1 MAGEQLCFSG
11 QKEMKESLITK
22 FLFVCL
28 FLMSLQSYYF
38 YNINM
43 APLPVLS
50 VICLVAIL
58 VIFVR
63 TYSITSTHQVFLLIL
78 FYIYLFIHAI
88 YFVFANGEISPLF
101 SVAITFFTFFSF
113 IFILNDRGTHIFI
126 KPIKVVL
133 LIHLMSWYTQFGVWL
148 YSGSYL
154 DFLEP
159 ITGEA
164 QRYLSL
170 KGLTFG
176 SARMPRF
183 TGLYNEPGTYSTYIF
198 LLLAVQYRLTGGRFG
213 VIEALAVVSMF
224 LSMSLFGVVL
234 SAVYGMVVVFVN
246 PKLSPR
252 YKILVV
258 FLIILIAILI
268 YPDIDRRLTS
278 SYSGVDDRYDY
289 ISYIFERDDLLFG
302 GRYIGDFAI
311 NDLGVFIYLFAMY
324 GVVGVLIFGVL
335 VASIISRKIG
345 IGCGI
350 LFMAVLATKI
360 KLTYPLF
367 WFFLA
372 IYIHNE
378 QAKKSKKSI

>member
-1 MAGEQLCFSG
+1 
-11 QKEMKESLITK
+11 MKEGLITK

-43 APLPVLS
+43 APMPVLS
-50 VICLVAIL
+50 IISLMAIL
-58 VIFVR
+58 TIFVG
-63 TYSITSTHQVFLLIL
+63 TYSVTSTRQVFFVIL

-88 YFVFANGEISPLF
+88 YFVFVNSEISPLF
-101 SVAITFFTFFSF
+101 SVAITCFTFFSF

-126 KPIKVVL
+126 KPVKVVL

-154 DFLEP
+154 DLLEP

-176 SARMPRF
+176 SVRMPRF
-183 TGLYNEPGTYSTYIF
+183 TGLYNEPGTYSTYMF

-213 VIEALAVVSMF
+213 VIEALAVISMF

-234 SAVYGMVVVFVN
+234 SAAYGMVVVFFN
-246 PKLSPR
+246 PKLLLR
-252 YKILVV
+252 YKILVI
-258 FLIILIAILI
+258 FLIMFIAILI
-268 YPDIDRRLTS
+268 YPDIDKRLAS

-289 ISYIFERDDLLFG
+289 ISYIFERGDLLFG
-302 GRYIGDFAI
+302 GQYGGDFAV
-311 NDLGVFIYLFAMY
+311 NDLGVFVYLFATY
-324 GVVGVLIFGVL
+324 GVVGTLLFGVL
-335 VASIISRKIG
+335 VASMISRRIG
-345 IGCGI
+345 VGCGI

-378 QAKKSKKSI
+378 QANKNKRSI